1 MTSGTHRKRPVEAFS
16 AAIRE
21 FIEKESAAGFLL
33 AGATIAALIFSNTP
47 LSGLYAGFLSTKASV
62 SIGALAIDKPLVLWI
77 NDGLM
82 AIFFFLIGLEVKREI
97 LEGELSSWESAAL
110 PVFAAIGGMAAPALI
125 FLAVVSP
132 DNEAMRGWAIPAATD
147 IAFALGVL
155 AVLGARV
162 PAALKVFLLAVAII
176 DDLGAILIIALF
188 YTADLSLIALVL
200 ALVGVGG
207 LVGLNRSRV
216 MARTPYLLLGVFIWV
231 CVLKSGVHAT
241 LAGVVTALAIPLK
254 GQDGTSPLKDLEH
267 SLHPWIAFAILPVF
281 AFANAGIDL
290 RGLSVDAVIAPLPLG
305 IALGLFVG
313 KQIGV
318 FGIAFVALKM
328 GLAKRP
334 ASLSYWHLYGAACL
348 TGIGFTMSLFIGSLA
363 FTTEAAINEVRL
375 GVLIGSLASGLLGY
389 AILVRAKQTSIPEVT
404 SEDKNLRTIQTVEV
418 KAKVADT
425 AAAV

>member
-1 MTSGTHRKRPVEAFS
+1 
-16 AAIRE
+16 
-21 FIEKESAAGFLL
+21 
-33 AGATIAALIFSNTP
+33 
-47 LSGLYAGFLSTKASV
+47 
-62 SIGALAIDKPLVLWI
+62 
-77 NDGLM
+77 
-82 AIFFFLIGLEVKREI
+82 
-97 LEGELSSWESAAL
+97 
-110 PVFAAIGGMAAPALI
+110 
-125 FLAVVSP
+125 
-132 DNEAMRGWAIPAATD
+132 
-147 IAFALGVL
+147 
-155 AVLGARV
+155 
-162 PAALKVFLLAVAII
+162 I